1 MQTWCPSQKTNR
13 GFGFPC
19 ARSSKQCSLVI
30 HQQDALF
37 RLAHVQA
44 HLALETISH
53 FRLIPH
59 WKRPPCPASSRIRQ
73 FWPCQG
79 KGEMCYSAHAGEA
92 ETGNAGEQ
100 PDGGIACRNSSWTM
114 GRARSFRRVL
124 GLGLGGRPTGGG
136 TPPSGLYGFCVE
148 TTSDR

>member
-59 WKRPPCPASSRIRQ
+59 WKRPPCPASSRIGQ

-79 KGEMCYSAHAGEA
+79 KVEMSYSLQSRNVRFCGAGERVRV
-92 ETGNAGEQ
+92 
-100 PDGGIACRNSSWTM
+100 ILTM
-114 GRARSFRRVL
+114 PVKRRRAMLASN
-124 GLGLGGRPTGGG
+124 PI
-136 TPPSGLYGFCVE
+136 E
-148 TTSDR
+148 E